1 MRATHPFFTTGLHSD
16 LWRQMDRVFEETVE
30 FTPAYEVSERDDH
43 YAISLDIPGVK
54 KDEIK
59 IEVLDKT
66 LTISGER
73 KKLEKS
79 YGTFKRSF
87 VLPSTVSTEKI
98 EAHYEDG
105 VLNLYVPKTPA
116 AQARTI
122 EVQAGKSSFLEKFL
136 GAKAAQDSTQ
146 TTQVN

>member
-1 MRATHPFFTTGLHSD
+1 MRTAYPFFTTGLHSD
-16 LWRQMDRVFEETVE
+16 LWRQMDRAFDTTAE
-30 FTPAYEVSERDDH
+30 FSPAYEVSEQDDH

-59 IEVLDKT
+59 IEVLDKN

-73 KKLEKS
+73 KKFEKS

-87 VLPSTVSTEKI
+87 VLPSTVSTDKI

-136 GAKAAQDSTQ
+136 GSKTAQDSTQ

>member
-1 MRATHPFFTTGLHSD
+1 
-16 LWRQMDRVFEETVE
+16 MDRLVDETAE
-30 FTPAYEVSERDDH
+30 FAPAYEVSEKDDH

-59 IEVLDKT
+59 IEVLDKS
-66 LTISGER
+66 LTVSGER
-73 KKLEKS
+73 KKFEKS

-87 VLPSTVSTEKI
+87 VLPNTVSTDKI

-105 VLNLYVPKTPA
+105 VLTLYVPKTPA

-136 GAKAAQDSTQ
+136 GSKTAQDSTQ